1 MLNELIDA
9 LQFTGGFLPHQYR
22 KVRPAPRRVT
32 LNGRNRADGIAAFSK
47 QQVDVTGGRMRSG
60 ISGATAAK
68 PSVELSISPAETVPG
83 FSENSDLTTRFF
95 AWADKMLTR

>member
-1 MLNELIDA
+1 
-9 LQFTGGFLPHQYR
+9 
-22 KVRPAPRRVT
+22 
-32 LNGRNRADGIAAFSK
+32 
-47 QQVDVTGGRMRSG
+47 MRSG